1 MIKQFTLGAT
11 KWTVVEVEKFDSSTQ
26 MGECSLG
33 ETKISISKTWSNQ
46 NVSKQSKESTL
57 YHEATH
63 AMLDTL
69 GYHDLSRDELLV
81 QGLSTLMQQ
90 FEQTKK

>member
-1 MIKQFTLGAT
+1 MIKEFTLGAT
-11 KWTVVEVEKFDSSTQ
+11 KWDVKEIDKFKSTTQ
-26 MGECSLG
+26 LGECSIG
-33 ETKISISKTWSNQ
+33 QTKITLSKTWDNEK
-46 NVSKQSKESTL
+46 VSEQSKESTL
-57 YHEATH
+57 YHEVTH

-81 QGLSTLMQQ
+81 QGLSTLIHQ